1 MAYDFTQLS
10 SLDFEEICRDLLQE
24 EMGERLETFK
34 PGRDQG
40 IDIRLLLGK
49 KKTYMQ
55 CKHYIKS
62 GLPALLS
69 KLKNEEA
76 DKVKKLAPDRYVFCT
91 SLPLSAPDKAKIKK
105 IFSPFIHSDSDIFGQ
120 EDLNNL
126 LNRHKKIETQH
137 FKLWLSSTAVLER
150 VLHNAVLTRSESLVN
165 RVKKKLPLFVPNA
178 SFPDVLKILNHHR
191 IAIISGDP
199 GVGKT
204 TLAEMILY
212 HYLAEGYRPIDVK
225 SPRDAYD
232 LYNPEIPT
240 IYYYD
245 DFLGLTYLGDK
256 FTEKDDTDILQLIEL
271 VKNSKNSRMILTSR
285 EFILKQASQ
294 SSERFRN
301 SDFLNDKYR
310 LEISVYTKLIRAR
323 ILYHH
328 LFFSELDD
336 SYVEEIIATKTYNP
350 IINHK
355 NYSPRII
362 EWMTKK
368 GFVKDI
374 PAKAY
379 PEYFL
384 ETLDHPKRLWEK
396 PFLNHISDSARHLLL
411 VLLSM
416 GAKAE
421 SKKLRKAFESF
432 HVQTCKKY
440 NLKSS
445 PSDFNS
451 ATEELLGGFLKTENH
466 EIYYTNPSL
475 KDFIEL
481 WVSENKNV
489 LIDLLNGSAFLGQ
502 CQIIWKMCNASSEYE
517 EKISDLSGHMISS
530 IAALKDNPS
539 CIAKKLPS
547 GTAWYK
553 YDLNYIERLS
563 LYVMIYTRRQRDDL
577 LKIID
582 QTLDMSASGEAI
594 QKGDIYDW
602 VDLGLDVL
610 KHSEEGLLPK
620 PILEKFQKIVIDFI
634 EIAWGMNDFS
644 SLARAVDMELIDKKY
659 ENPIKEELLNFLK
672 KQADREISEQTHV
685 SELEDYIETF
695 KDVMDSFKLDGSVY
709 VDRMEGALEELRE
722 AESAYEDH
730 AQDEWKERHY
740 QDKDEQRYIDDSF
753 GGLGDR

>member
-1 MAYDFTQLS
+1 MAYDFSQLS

-40 IDIRLLLGK
+40 IDVRLLLGK

-62 GLPALLS
+62 GLPALLN

-91 SLPLSAPDKAKIKK
+91 SLPLSAPDKAKIKN
-105 IFSPFIHSDSDIFGQ
+105 IFDPFIRTDSDIFGQ

-150 VLHNAVLTRSESLVN
+150 VLHNAVLTRSESLVD
-165 RVKKKLPLFVPNA
+165 RVKRKLPLFVPNA
-178 SFPDVLKILNHHR
+178 SFPDVLKILNQHR

-285 EFILKQASQ
+285 EFILRQASQ
-294 SSERFRN
+294 GSERFRN

-368 GFVKDI
+368 GFVRDI
-374 PAKAY
+374 PAKKY

-396 PFLNHISDSARHLLL
+396 PFLNHISDAARHLLL

-421 SKKLRKAFESF
+421 SKKLRKAFENF
-432 HVQTCKKY
+432 HVQACKKY

-445 PSDFNS
+445 ASDFNS

-466 EIYYTNPSL
+466 EISYTNPSL

-481 WVSENKNV
+481 WVSENNNV
-489 LIDLLNGSAFLGQ
+489 LIDLLNGSAFLSQ
-502 CQIIWKMCNASSEYE
+502 CQVIWKMCNASLGYE
-517 EKISDLSGHMISS
+517 EKISDLTGHMIAS
-530 IAALKDNPS
+530 IVALKDNAAY
-539 CIAKKLPS
+539 ITRKMPS
-547 GTAWYK
+547 GTAWHK

-594 QKGDIYDW
+594 EKGDIYDW

-610 KHSEEGLLPK
+610 KYSEKGLLPK
-620 PILEKFQKIVIDFI
+620 SILEKFQKIVIDFI
-634 EIAWGMNDFS
+634 ESAWELNDFS

-659 ENPIKEELLNFLK
+659 ENPIREELLNFLK

-722 AESAYEDH
+722 TEGAYEDH
-730 AQDEWKERHY
+730 SQDEWKERYY